1 MNEQDW
7 LQAMVSI
14 LVLRN
19 VITKE
24 EGEKIKGSK

>member
-1 MNEQDW
+1 MNEQNW

-14 LVLRN
+14 LILRN